1 MPLAE
6 LLNRADIVTG
16 SGGNSEVSS
25 DGSSSYLPG
34 SSSSDLARPDYYL
47 MVLDHDPNGIT
58 EAAACDA
65 DLVLAGH
72 THRGQFFP
80 LSLLTQSSYEKGY
93 FYGLAQTAN
102 ELTGHITTSIVSSG
116 AGYFQTPIRI
126 GTNSEI
132 VCVELR

>member
-1 MPLAE
+1 
-6 LLNRADIVTG
+6 
-16 SGGNSEVSS
+16 
-25 DGSSSYLPG
+25 
-34 SSSSDLARPDYYL
+34 

-126 GTNSEI
+126 GTDSEI